1 MKAMAMRGSLVIGLT
16 LMSLVF
22 LFPFYMMVVMGTYYS
37 EDLFKQLPILPSG
50 YILENLKTI
59 LSADFLRNYWNSFY
73 VAVLFTVVSVGISAL
88 TGFAFG
94 KYEFRGRK
102 VLFGFILI
110 TMMIPGQL
118 GLIAYVMEM
127 KWFHLNNTHM
137 PLIIAG
143 LNNAFGVFFMTQF
156 VQSTVPTEVVE
167 SARIDGCKE
176 PQIFLRIVI
185 PFLMPAISTLGLICF
200 LGSWNNYLLPLVT
213 INKPELYTLPL
224 GIANLSTVFRTD
236 YSASILGLTLGT
248 LPLIILFL
256 FGSKTLVRG
265 LTGGA
270 VKG

>member
-1 MKAMAMRGSLVIGLT
+1 
-16 LMSLVF
+16 
-22 LFPFYMMVVMGTYYS
+22 
-37 EDLFKQLPILPSG
+37 
-50 YILENLKTI
+50 
-59 LSADFLRNYWNSFY
+59 
-73 VAVLFTVVSVGISAL
+73 
-88 TGFAFG
+88 
-94 KYEFRGRK
+94 
-102 VLFGFILI
+102 
-110 TMMIPGQL
+110 MMIPGHL

-127 KWFHLNNTHM
+127 KWFHLNNTHA
-137 PLIIAG
+137 PLILAG

-156 VQSTVPTEVVE
+156 IRSSVPTEVIE
-167 SARIDGCKE
+167 SARIDGCSE
-176 PQIFLRIVI
+176 PAILTRIVV
-185 PFLMPAISTLGLICF
+185 PFLMPAISTLGLISF
-200 LGSWNNYLLPLVT
+200 LGSWNGYLLPLVT

>member
-1 MKAMAMRGSLVIGLT
+1 MKTQKIVLIVVLTALSLL
-16 LMSLVF
+16 F
-22 LFPFYMMVVMGTYYS
+22 LFPFYLMITMGTYYS
-37 EDLFKQLPILPSG
+37 EDLFKKLPIVPSG
-50 YILENLKTI
+50 YLTDNLKTV
-59 LSADFLRNYWNSFY
+59 LSSDFLHNYWNSFY
-73 VAVLFTVVSVGISAL
+73 VAVLFTVVTVFLSAL
-88 TGFAFG
+88 TGFGFG
-94 KYEFRGRK
+94 KYEFKGRK
-102 VLFGFILI
+102 FLYGFILV

-118 GLIAYVMEM
+118 GLIAFVMEM

-156 VQSTVPTEVVE
+156 VQSSVPTEVVE
-167 SARIDGCKE
+167 SARIDGCTE
-176 PQIFLRIVI
+176 PQIFYRIVV
-185 PFLMPAISTLGLICF
+185 PFLLPAISTLGLISF

-224 GIANLSTVFRTD
+224 GIANLSTQYRTD
-236 YSASILGLTLGT
+236 YSASILGLSLGT
-248 LPLIILFL
+248 IPLIVLFL